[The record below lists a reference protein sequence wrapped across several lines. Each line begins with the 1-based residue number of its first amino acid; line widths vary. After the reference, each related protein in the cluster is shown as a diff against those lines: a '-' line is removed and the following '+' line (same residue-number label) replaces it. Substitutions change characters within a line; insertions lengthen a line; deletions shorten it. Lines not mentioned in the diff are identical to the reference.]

1 MNNILAVDSSV
12 SGESS
17 VSRQLVDETLAQLLR
32 ANPAA
37 TVTRRDLGQR
47 PVPHLTTETVAGVRD
62 TPTSAS
68 EHGARS
74 LSDELIAELRSA
86 DVLAIGTPMY
96 NFGVPTA
103 LRAWFDHI
111 IRAGE
116 TFSYSDAGPQGLIVG
131 VRAIVLE
138 SRGGFY
144 SEGPA
149 QATDFQEPYLR
160 HLLGF
165 IGITE
170 VSFVRAERIGF
181 GPEARRAAIEGAVAQ
196 IAEVLGS
203 PAMVAA

>member
-1 MNNILAVDSSV
+1 MNNILAIDSSV

-17 VSRQLVDETLAQLLR
+17 VSRQLVDETIAQLLR

-37 TVTRRDLGQR
+37 TVTRRDLGRQ

-68 EHGARS
+68 EHSARS
-74 LSDELIAELRSA
+74 LADELIAELRSA
-86 DVLAIGTPMY
+86 DALVIGAPMY

-111 IRAGE
+111 VRAGE

-160 HLLGF
+160 HLLSF

-181 GPEARRAAIEGAVAQ
+181 GLEARQAAIEGAEAQ
-196 IAEVLGS
+196 IAEVLRS

>member
-1 MNNILAVDSSV
+1 
-12 SGESS
+12 
-17 VSRQLVDETLAQLLR
+17 
-32 ANPAA
+32 
-37 TVTRRDLGQR
+37 
-47 PVPHLTTETVAGVRD
+47 
-62 TPTSAS
+62 
-68 EHGARS
+68 
-74 LSDELIAELRSA
+74 
-86 DVLAIGTPMY
+86 
-96 NFGVPTA
+96 
-103 LRAWFDHI
+103 
-111 IRAGE
+111 
-116 TFSYSDAGPQGLIVG
+116 VG